1 LTKLPG
7 YNHTPIEE
15 GLQGTAQTPYLNR
28 RGAALQKQTGK
39 FSNGTACGDD
49 IIHNR
54 DMETVDRQFKAKG
67 IFEVSFAKPGAELML
82 DGGGMNTRQRAGI
95 ILTAKP
101 PGEGT
106 ADQVALIVTASPVA
120 ASVEGDIHQ
129 PVDFRQCAVAP
140 RLQNRQQ

>member
-1 LTKLPG
+1 
-7 YNHTPIEE
+7 
-15 GLQGTAQTPYLNR
+15 
-28 RGAALQKQTGK
+28 
-39 FSNGTACGDD
+39 
-49 IIHNR
+49 
-54 DMETVDRQFKAKG
+54 METVDRQFKAKG

-120 ASVEGDIHQ
+120 ASVEGDIHHLSI
-129 PVDFRQCAVAP
+129 FGNARWRRACKTASSSSRARGCA
-140 RLQNRQQ
+140 REL

>member
-1 LTKLPG
+1 
-7 YNHTPIEE
+7 
-15 GLQGTAQTPYLNR
+15 
-28 RGAALQKQTGK
+28 
-39 FSNGTACGDD
+39 
-49 IIHNR
+49 
-54 DMETVDRQFKAKG
+54 METVDRQFKAKG

-106 ADQVALIVTASPVA
+106 ADQVTLVIAPPPVPT
-120 ASVEGDIHQ
+120 SVQGDIHQ
-129 PVDFRQCAVAP
+129 PVDFRQCTVAP